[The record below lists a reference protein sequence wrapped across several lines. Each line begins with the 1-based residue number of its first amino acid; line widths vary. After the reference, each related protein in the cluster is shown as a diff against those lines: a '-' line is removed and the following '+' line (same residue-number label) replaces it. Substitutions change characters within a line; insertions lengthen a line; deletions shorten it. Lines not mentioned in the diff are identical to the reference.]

1 MPVRFCAV
9 VIAAAVLAGCSSA
22 PQRVQGRSI
31 PHDDTARART
41 NVANNGAQQKVIQV
55 VTTFSTLN
63 SFVEGVGG
71 SHVSVHNLVPVG
83 ASPEDYQPAPQDIAA
98 LSQAR
103 LVVQNGLGIETWLQ
117 QTIQNAGNRDMHVL
131 VLSNGMPNI
140 IDHNPHLWMDPRMAR
155 AYVSMI
161 VDSLSQIDPAHRSD
175 YLRNAANYDRKLFYL
190 EKWIAAQ
197 IETIPPSHRSMIIFH
212 NAFDYYNRR
221 FGIRTVGVI
230 ELSPGQDPNP
240 SYVAH
245 LVDLARKNNV
255 RAVFSEPEYSPKLA
269 QTLAK
274 SAGIQVVTNLY
285 DDSIGNDPRVHD
297 YVSMLIYDTGVI
309 TKALK

>member
-1 MPVRFCAV
+1 MKVSIV
-9 VIAAAVLAGCSSA
+9 VIAAALLVACSSPRQA
-22 PQRVQGRSI
+22 RGPSI
-31 PHDDTARART
+31 PQDDT
-41 NVANNGAQQKVIQV
+41 IPV

-63 SFVEGVGG
+63 SFVQAIGG
-71 SHVSVHNLVPVG
+71 SRVSVQNLVPIG
-83 ASPEDYQPAPQDIAA
+83 ASPEDYQPAPQDIAT

-117 QTIQNAGNRDMHVL
+117 RTIQNSGNRNVRIL
-131 VLSNGMPNI
+131 VLSNGMPHI
-140 IDHNPHLWMDPRMAR
+140 IDHNPHLWMDPMLAR
-155 AYVSMI
+155 AYVSMV
-161 VDSLSQIDPAHRSD
+161 VDALSQIDPSHRRD
-175 YLRNAANYDRKLFYL
+175 YLKNGANYDKQLWSLR
-190 EKWIAAQ
+190 KWIAGQ
-197 IETIPPSHRSMIIFH
+197 IATIPPSRRSMIIFH

-240 SYVAH
+240 QYVAH
-245 LVDLARKNNV
+245 LVDLARINNV

-274 SAGIQVVTNLY
+274 SAGIQIVTNLY

-297 YVSMLIYDTGVI
+297 YLSMMRYDTGVI

>member
-1 MPVRFCAV
+1 VRVVPVRFVAFLC
-9 VIAAAVLAGCSSA
+9 VLALVGCASNPKAPSIPQHDSSA
-22 PQRVQGRSI
+22 QHDKAA
-31 PHDDTARART
+31 PHDNDR
-41 NVANNGAQQKVIQV
+41 IPV

-71 SHVSVHNLVPVG
+71 DRVRVRNLVPVG
-83 ASPEDYQPAPQDIAA
+83 ASPETYQPTPQDIAA

-103 LVVQNGLGIETWLQ
+103 LVVQNGLGIEAWLQ
-117 QTIQNAGNRDMHVL
+117 QTLQNAANRNMRVL
-131 VLSNGMPNI
+131 VLSDGLPH
-140 IDHNPHLWMDPRMAR
+140 IDHNPHLWMDPVLARVYVGEIREALAAMDPAHKAEYARNAR
-155 AYVSMI
+155 AYDAKLVALQASIAKQI
-161 VDSLSQIDPAHRSD
+161 VA
-175 YLRNAANYDRKLFYL
+175 
-190 EKWIAAQ
+190 
-197 IETIPPSHRSMIIFH
+197 IPPAQRAMIIFH

-240 SYVAH
+240 EYIAH
-245 LVDLARKNNV
+245 LVDLARQNHV

-297 YVSMLIYDTGVI
+297 YISMLRYDTGVI
-309 TKALK
+309 VKALK